1 VKYKVLHAFSS
12 QSIGGAEKSMLFLA
26 SSLNKSQKCENIIA
40 VPGKSKLFAE
50 SVQKNLKTIA
60 FKAANSFDLLGILKL
75 IKIIKEHDIDIVHVH
90 QGKLYWTSL
99 AAKLFCRNIK
109 VVFHRRQDTRRGII
123 SRNHYRFADAVIAV
137 SKSVANGL
145 IKYEKVLPGKVEVV
159 YNGVNFDKFNDNI
172 YFADIIKEYDLQD
185 KTVVGTVGAI
195 VDFKGKGQIYLI
207 EAAKFLRKDYPN
219 LRYLIVGCGKGL
231 KEQKAYAKNLKVEDI
246 VYFVGYQ
253 EQSQKFVAAMDIFCL
268 LSWDSEGMPNVV
280 IEAQAL
286 KKPVIVTNIGGN
298 PESFVA
304 GATGII
310 IEPSNS
316 AQVAHAIKSL
326 VDNPRIAKQ
335 FGSAGKQFANKNFS
349 IEKMVENTLAVYKR
363 IMK

>member
-1 VKYKVLHAFSS
+1 
-12 QSIGGAEKSMLFLA
+12 MLFLA
-26 SSLNKSQKCENIIA
+26 SSLDKSQKCENIIA
-40 VPGKSKLFAE
+40 VPGKSKLFVE

-60 FKAANSFDLLGILKL
+60 FKAVNSFDPFGILKL
-75 IKIIKEHDIDIVHVH
+75 IKIIKEHNIDIAHIH

-99 AAKLFCRNIK
+99 AAKLFCRNVK
-109 VVFHRRQDTRRGII
+109 VVFHRRQDTRHGII

-145 IKYEKVLPGKVEVV
+145 IKYEKVSPGKVKVV

-172 YFADIIKEYDLQD
+172 YFADIIKEYNLQD
-185 KTVVGTVGAI
+185 KTVIGTVGAI

-207 EAAKFLRKDYPN
+207 EAAESLRKDYPN
-219 LRYLIVGCGKGL
+219 LRYLIVGDGKGL
-231 KEQKAYAKNLKVEDI
+231 EEQIAYAKKLKVEDI

-253 EQSQKFVAAMDIFCL
+253 EEVQKFVSVMDIFCL

-298 PESFVA
+298 SESFVA
-304 GATGII
+304 ATTGIM

-316 AQVAHAIKSL
+316 AQIAQAIKKL
-326 VDNPRIAKQ
+326 VDNPGIAKQ
-335 FGSAGKQFANKNFS
+335 FGNAGKQFVNKNFS
-349 IEKMVENTLAVYKR
+349 IEKMVENTLAVYKQV
-363 IMK
+363 MKW

>member
-1 VKYKVLHAFSS
+1 M
-12 QSIGGAEKSMLFLA
+12 GGAEKSMLFLA
-26 SSLNKSQKCENIIA
+26 SSLDKSQKCENIIA

-60 FKAANSFDLLGILKL
+60 FKAVNSFDFLGILKL
-75 IKIIKEHDIDIVHVH
+75 IKIIKKYNIDIAHIH
-90 QGKLYWTSL
+90 QGKIYWTSL
-99 AAKLFCRNIK
+99 AAKLFCRNVK

-137 SKSVANGL
+137 SESVANGL
-145 IKYEKVLPGKVEVV
+145 IKYEKVLSGKVKVV

-172 YFADIIKEYDLQD
+172 YFADIIKKYSLQD

-219 LRYLIVGCGKGL
+219 LRYLIVGDGKGSE
-231 KEQKAYAKNLKVEDI
+231 EQIAYAKNLKVEDI

-253 EQSQKFVAAMDIFCL
+253 EEVQKFVAAMDIFCL

-304 GATGII
+304 ATTGIMI
-310 IEPSNS
+310 KPSNS
-316 AQVAHAIKSL
+316 DQIAQAIKKL
-326 VDNPRIAKQ
+326 VDNPDIAKQ
-335 FGSAGKQFANKNFS
+335 FGNAGKQFVNKNFS
-349 IEKMVENTLAVYKR
+349 IEKMVEDTLAVYKQV
-363 IMK
+363 MK